1 MSGDRGSSQVEVVA
15 FAAVEELHDHCLAEH
30 RRCGLART
38 ARPTASQSTADVALP
53 ELHLCCACDASASS
67 LAARSAAKAKTKK
80 TSYPTRVRTLT
91 TGGWHTH
98 TLLANLELGEIVR
111 KTSSKHARTSD
122 PSTDLFSLTSPIQ
135 YKKPII
141 TK

>member
-1 MSGDRGSSQVEVVA
+1 MSGDRGPPRVEVVA

-38 ARPTASQSTADVALP
+38 APLLRLRN
-53 ELHLCCACDASASS
+53 ASASS

-80 TSYPTRVRTLT
+80 NIVSDAGSNPNYGR
-91 TGGWHTH
+91 
-98 TLLANLELGEIVR
+98 LANLELGEIVR